1 MEAVLEESGYTDAL
15 KLDKSPQAQGRLE
28 NLKELVQS
36 MAGYESLE
44 AYLEHVSLVMDLDRG
59 SAADSVQVMTLH
71 QAKGL
76 EFPLVFLPGWEE
88 GVFPSQR
95 SMDEKGEKGLEEER
109 RLAYVGITRAREEAR
124 ISFAANRQ
132 VYGRWTS
139 QLPSRFVDEL
149 PPPTSRPVPRPATTA
164 AAPECSSTA
173 LAGTRTP
180 TSAAAIPPRLAQG
193 PGQPVP
199 RQPSRPSAGDRRR
212 RPPRRALRQLPAS
225 AYKRGDRVFHIKFGY
240 GAVKGVEGNKLTVA
254 FDKAGEKKVIDS
266 FVEKQ
271 G

>member
-1 MEAVLEESGYTDAL
+1 
-15 KLDKSPQAQGRLE
+15 
-28 NLKELVQS
+28 
-36 MAGYESLE
+36 
-44 AYLEHVSLVMDLDRG
+44 MDLDRG
-59 SAADSVQVMTLH
+59 AGGDSVQIMTLH

-149 PPPTSRPVPRPATTA
+149 PAGQRRGHAPRPATTA
-164 AAPECSSTA
+164 AARACSSTA
-173 LAGTRTP
+173 RRWDESPTFGARLHLAPAGAAPRPTSYRGSHPGRAAGHRGRRPPGRHLRQLGRAAT
-180 TSAAAIPPRLAQG
+180 TSAAT
-193 PGQPVP
+193 
-199 RQPSRPSAGDRRR
+199 
-212 RPPRRALRQLPAS
+212 AS
-225 AYKRGDRVFHIKFGY
+225 S
-240 GAVKGVEGNKLTVA
+240 T
-254 FDKAGEKKVIDS
+254 
-266 FVEKQ
+266 
-271 G
+271 